1 MAQNSKHE
9 VVSISQADQKNDAL
23 RLQTEVSAST
33 PLSAEN
39 AAHLTMALSHLEG
52 RYRANVKAYAQELHA
67 CNQQI
72 EVLKSQKATLLQ
84 EKEPE
89 SKRLSEVEK
98 EIEHQ
103 TKMLTYLHQQ
113 WMQKCTV
120 VTELKRELQA
130 LTVDS
135 DAKSKALEGRY
146 VALDTLS
153 EEIESLEVSLLEHE
167 LERQNLMLKLE
178 PVEQKIRAIEQ
189 EIDTLEAQKR
199 YIESAHLHHITDLQQ
214 GGNEQLATPQL
225 EQKA

>member
-1 MAQNSKHE
+1 MAQNNKHE

-23 RLQTEVSAST
+23 KPQTEVSASA

-39 AAHLTMALSHLEG
+39 AAQLTMALSHLES

-120 VTELKRELQA
+120 VTELKKELKE
-130 LTVDS
+130 LTTQE
-135 DAKSKALEGRY
+135 ARHKALKERY
-146 VALDTLS
+146 VALDTLN
-153 EEIESLEVSLLEHE
+153 EEIETVEIHLLEHE
-167 LERQNLMLKLE
+167 LERQNLILKLE

-214 GGNEQLATPQL
+214 SGNAIPQL